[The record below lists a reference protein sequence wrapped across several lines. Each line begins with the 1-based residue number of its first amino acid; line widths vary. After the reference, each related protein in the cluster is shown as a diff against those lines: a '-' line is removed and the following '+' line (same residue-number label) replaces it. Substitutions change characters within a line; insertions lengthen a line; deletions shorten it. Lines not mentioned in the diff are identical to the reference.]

1 MPTLLIRL
9 CGPMQSWGTQSR
21 FTERDTEREP
31 TKSGVVGLLCA
42 ALGRSRDADVSDL
55 AALRMGV
62 RVDREGVVLRDYH
75 TAGAGTGIRR
85 ASGALSKDPVVSN
98 RYYLADADFLVG
110 LEGEDAGL
118 LQRLDQAVRRPRWQL
133 YLGRKAFVPALPPYL
148 PGGGLRDLPL
158 EEALLAEPWPLSP
171 AFKPLRGRQEPDG
184 QLLRFVFEVSHDTP
198 GRQVRQDQPIG
209 AAFAQ
214 RSFGP
219 RPVFTQF
226 HRVRSTPETEKGDAD
241 VPQPV
246 DP

>member
-42 ALGRSRDADVSDL
+42 ALGRPREADVSDL
-55 AALRMGV
+55 AGLRMGV
-62 RVDREGVVLRDYH
+62 RVDHEGVVLRDYH

-85 ASGALSKDPVVSN
+85 ASGSISKDPVVSN

-110 LEGEDAGL
+110 LEGDDAGFLEL
-118 LQRLDQAVRRPRWQL
+118 LENALREPRWQL

-158 EEALLAEPWPLSP
+158 EEALLQEPWPLAPSFRP
-171 AFKPLRGRQEPDG
+171 AQAPQPGREP
-184 QLLRFVFEVSHDTP
+184 LLRFVFEVSYDTP
-198 GRQVRQDQPIG
+198 GRQLRPDQPIG
-209 AAFAQ
+209 AAFAE

-219 RPVFTQF
+219 RPVLTQF
-226 HRVRSTPETEKGDAD
+226 HRVAAIRDQTREGAD
-241 VPQPV
+241 VPESAGP
-246 DP
+246 